1 MPKNLVGIIHYDG
14 AINLYSQSLKFI
26 AWKLKKNN
34 FNILKIGCNE
44 GLDRCTSL
52 NSFNYLDIEKIG
64 KRNICK
70 ICKNYQKSLNFD
82 YFFDISRHKNT
93 LFEKD
98 IKFLNKIEIAL
109 NKRNKARDIIFIKYK
124 NYSLP
129 KFAFFDFSI
138 KEKVNLDT
146 NLSSDLKNKLIL
158 GVKDQI
164 KLLRKFENLK
174 KNFKLNY
181 LIYINGNYSLN
192 TLARSFFSNDGVI
205 CLSIEI
211 QPSSQIFFNKVS
223 IVEGASFLHP
233 EYLYKKMSLEESIK
247 NISLKD
253 GRKILKSFGE
263 RIVGNEFNAYTSL
276 EKNKSIKEDLKDIN
290 HFINKYKRI
299 HSYFLSSE
307 DEITAH
313 ESCFDINKKI
323 KVKNPDF
330 PKFNSQ
336 LVFTEYLIDKANNN
350 KKIGFFIRLHP
361 RMAPNK
367 RQDFES
373 IEHTRYKDLFAKID
387 IPENVFIIYGDCAVS
402 SFYII
407 AKSSLIIVAW
417 STIGLESLLL
427 GKQVIVA
434 FPHRAGYPISSLSK
448 QPKNKSAFE
457 IALFEKSSYGIPK
470 DMKLLSWIQNAYD
483 SQYFVTTA
491 PRNTQR
497 FMGRFYELSYKF
509 IELIGLYH
517 LLAFLVN
524 LLFNNK
530 VKLDPKILY
539 RKNLIKKPF
548 AKLRMIIL
556 ENELR
561 KYRKKNLQNVL
572 DYGEK

>member
-1 MPKNLVGIIHYDG
+1 MPKSLVGILHYDG
-14 AINLYSQSLKFI
+14 AIDLYSHSLKFI
-26 AWKLKKNN
+26 AWKLKQNN
-34 FNILKIGCNE
+34 FEILKIGCNQ
-44 GLDRCTSL
+44 GLERCTSL
-52 NSFNYLDIEKIG
+52 NSFNYSDIENIG
-64 KRNICK
+64 KRNICN
-70 ICKNYQKSLNFD
+70 ICMNYQKSTNYDHFI
-82 YFFDISRHKNT
+82 DIHKYEKI
-93 LFEKD
+93 LIKKDFE
-98 IKFLNKIEIAL
+98 FLNKIQIEL
-109 NKRNKARDIIFIKYK
+109 NKRNKARDIISIKYK
-124 NYSLP
+124 NYALP

-146 NLSSDLKNKLIL
+146 NLTSDLKEKLIL
-158 GVKDQI
+158 GIKDQI

-192 TLARSFFSNDGVI
+192 TLARTFFSKDGVK

-211 QPSSQIFFNKVS
+211 QPSSQICFNKVS

-247 NISLKD
+247 NISIKD

-263 RIVGNEFNAYTSL
+263 RIIGNEFNAYTSL
-276 EKNKSIKEDLKDIN
+276 EKNKSIKEELKDIN
-290 HFINKYKRI
+290 YFINKFKRI

-323 KVKNPDF
+323 KVRNPNF

-336 LVFTEYLIDKANNN
+336 EDFTEYLIDKANTN
-350 KKIGFFIRLHP
+350 KKIGFIIRLHP
-361 RMAPNK
+361 RMAVNK

-373 IEHTRYKDLFAKID
+373 IEHTRYKNLFAKIN
-387 IPENVFIIYGDCAVS
+387 IPENVFIIYGDCSVS

-434 FPHRAGYPISSLSK
+434 FPYRAGYPISTLSK
-448 QPKNKSAFE
+448 QPKNKVDFE
-457 IALFEKSSYGIPK
+457 IALFKKSLYGLPNDK
-470 DMKLLSWIQNAYD
+470 KLLSWTQHAYD

-497 FMGRFYELSYKF
+497 FIGRFYELSYKS

-517 LLAFLVN
+517 LLALIIN
-524 LLFNNK
+524 LLFNNR
-530 VKLDPKILY
+530 VKIDHKILY
-539 RKNLIKKPF
+539 KKNLSKKPF
-548 AKLRMIIL
+548 AKQRMIIL
-556 ENELR
+556 EKELK
-561 KYRKKNLQNVL
+561 KYRKNNLKKVL
-572 DYGEK
+572 NYGEK